1 MQVCI
6 LYNFMFTQ
14 LSILLWTERGSFHMM
29 RAESFQSYLKP
40 PHLLFEY
47 MATEQLSEEH
57 EYQKF

>member
-1 MQVCI
+1 MQVFT
-6 LYNFMFTQ
+6 LYNFMCTQ

-29 RAESFQSYLKP
+29 KAESFQSYLKP

-47 MATEQLSEEH
+47 MATGQLSEEC